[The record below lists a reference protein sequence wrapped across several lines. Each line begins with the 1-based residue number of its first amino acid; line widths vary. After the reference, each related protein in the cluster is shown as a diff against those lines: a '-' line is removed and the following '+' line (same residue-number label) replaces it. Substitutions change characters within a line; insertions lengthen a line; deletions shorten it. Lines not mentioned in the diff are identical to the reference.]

1 VPSRRRL
8 LPALP
13 LAALASLA
21 LAGCGGGDR
30 TGAVTRTATVTRTV
44 TVPTT
49 TTTSASTTP
58 TTTATATNGATPPNP
73 HAPLSLHAAE
83 QTLAARGYAVL
94 TESDFHPD
102 QPLKVLIGI
111 RRAPPRAELAFFFL
125 GDRFIGTDTTDPS
138 GAIEVTSQAPEE
150 ITLGYGLYDPG
161 DALCCARGG
170 TRHVTYAWTGTQLV
184 PQDPI
189 PSPDPAAAQSRR

>member
-1 VPSRRRL
+1 LDVPSRRRL

-30 TGAVTRTATVTRTV
+30 TSVVTRTATVTRTV
-44 TVPTT
+44 TVGA
-49 TTTSASTTP
+49 TSTGSSA

-73 HAPLSLHAAE
+73 SAPLTLHAAE
-83 QTLAARGYAVL
+83 QTLDARGYAVL
-94 TESDFHPD
+94 MESDFRPD
-102 QPLKVLIGI
+102 QPLKVLLGI
-111 RRAPPRAELAFFFL
+111 RRAQPRAELAFFFL
-125 GDRFIGTDTTDPS
+125 GDRFIGTDTKDPS
-138 GAIEVTSQAPEE
+138 GAIEVTAQAADR
-150 ITLGYGLYDPG
+150 ITLGYGLYSPG

-170 TRHVTYAWTGTQLV
+170 MRHVTYSWSGTQLV

-189 PSPDPAAAQSRR
+189 PPSDPGAAQSRR